1 MRSGTCLVW
10 VAMLALATAGCSKK
24 QAASPSSSL
33 PVAGEQAKAG
43 AKLAYEHRVRVE
55 LEQAGIAARMA
66 AVREAC
72 ESARFGDCNVLQLSQ
87 DGYRGS
93 LVVRIVPAGVEPLT
107 ALASRDGKLASRET
121 WAEDLA
127 GAVQDNARK
136 LRQLDAYA
144 SQLDEL
150 SRRKDLSASDL
161 VSLAH
166 ERATLETQRDD
177 LLGVA
182 AGQQRR
188 LDTNRLSIDFI
199 DPGRHTGRSFSI
211 GHWSDRFREGVDDAL
226 SVLAYGIPFLLLA
239 FPLTLGWRWL
249 WRRVTRRSGGRQ
261 GG

>member
-1 MRSGTCLVW
+1 M
-10 VAMLALATAGCSKK
+10 
-24 QAASPSSSL
+24 
-33 PVAGEQAKAG
+33 
-43 AKLAYEHRVRVE
+43 
-55 LEQAGIAARMA
+55 AARSRTPLA
-66 AVREAC
+66 PRTGAPDLPAVLE
-72 ESARFGDCNVLQLSQ
+72 EVSAVH
-87 DGYRGS
+87 
-93 LVVRIVPAGVEPLT
+93 A
-107 ALASRDGKLASRET
+107 
-121 WAEDLA
+121 
-127 GAVQDNARK
+127 
-136 LRQLDAYA
+136 
-144 SQLDEL
+144 
-150 SRRKDLSASDL
+150 
-161 VSLAH
+161 
-166 ERATLETQRDD
+166 RDD

>member
-1 MRSGTCLVW
+1 MRTCRDRLRAGRLHAQRDVSG
-10 VAMLALATAGCSKK
+10 
-24 QAASPSSSL
+24 
-33 PVAGEQAKAG
+33 
-43 AKLAYEHRVRVE
+43 
-55 LEQAGIAARMA
+55 
-66 AVREAC
+66 
-72 ESARFGDCNVLQLSQ
+72 
-87 DGYRGS
+87 
-93 LVVRIVPAGVEPLT
+93 
-107 ALASRDGKLASRET
+107 
-121 WAEDLA
+121 DLA

-161 VSLAH
+161 ISLAH

-182 AGQQRR
+182 ARQQRR
-188 LDTNRLSIDFI
+188 LDTNKLSIDFI

-211 GHWSDRFREGVDDAL
+211 GHWSDRFREGADDAL